1 VKIGA
6 LRFVRRFQVVP
17 RFYFHL
23 FNDMTCVDEEG
34 INLPNDA
41 VAVQRTAT
49 MAREMAAESVRQGHL
64 VLDHRIEVTNELG
77 HTIGTVRFR
86 DVIEVRQSEAS
97 D

>member
-1 VKIGA
+1 
-6 LRFVRRFQVVP
+6 
-17 RFYFHL
+17 
-23 FNDMTCVDEEG
+23 
-34 INLPNDA
+34 
-41 VAVQRTAT
+41 